1 VNKYKSWNNYPNIK
15 SKSIEH
21 LSSSDKLD
29 FKNDKNIAYGL
40 GRSYGDVCLNE
51 NGNIVVTTNFNKLI
65 EIDEINGT
73 LHCESGISIKQIL
86 NVIAPMGWFLPVVPG
101 TRNITIGGAIAN
113 DIHGKNHHKVGSF
126 GNFVQSINLQRSNG
140 EILTCSE
147 NENYEYLKATV
158 GGMGLTGIILS
169 AKVKLKKIDSQYVD
183 VKTQRFD
190 SLEDYF
196 KINTHLE
203 ENNEYSVSWV
213 DCLLKDN
220 KGGLRGVYLSGNHSN
235 KNLYDNKVKKDFKIK
250 FPFTPPFSFVNNLS
264 MKVINE
270 TYYRI
275 NKNSISKPQHFKPFF
290 FPLDIVD
297 NWGKAY
303 GRKGFLQYQFVVPNQ
318 NSFETIQKILDEI
331 KKNNQIPALGV
342 LKAFGSIQSIGY
354 MSFPREGLTLALDFR
369 IKGKDTFK
377 FLERLD
383 KIVIDNNGSL
393 YPAKDARMS
402 PDTFVK
408 SFKNLENFKKYVDP
422 KFSSSFWR
430 RVNI

>member
-1 VNKYKSWNNYPNIK
+1 
-15 SKSIEH
+15 
-21 LSSSDKLD
+21 
-29 FKNDKNIAYGL
+29 
-40 GRSYGDVCLNE
+40 
-51 NGNIVVTTNFNKLI
+51 
-65 EIDEINGT
+65 
-73 LHCESGISIKQIL
+73 
-86 NVIAPMGWFLPVVPG
+86 
-101 TRNITIGGAIAN
+101 
-113 DIHGKNHHKVGSF
+113 
-126 GNFVQSINLQRSNG
+126 
-140 EILTCSE
+140 
-147 NENYEYLKATV
+147 
-158 GGMGLTGIILS
+158 
-169 AKVKLKKIDSQYVD
+169 
-183 VKTQRFD
+183 
-190 SLEDYF
+190 
-196 KINTHLE
+196 
-203 ENNEYSVSWV
+203 
-213 DCLLKDN
+213 
-220 KGGLRGVYLSGNHSN
+220 
-235 KNLYDNKVKKDFKIK
+235 
-250 FPFTPPFSFVNNLS
+250 